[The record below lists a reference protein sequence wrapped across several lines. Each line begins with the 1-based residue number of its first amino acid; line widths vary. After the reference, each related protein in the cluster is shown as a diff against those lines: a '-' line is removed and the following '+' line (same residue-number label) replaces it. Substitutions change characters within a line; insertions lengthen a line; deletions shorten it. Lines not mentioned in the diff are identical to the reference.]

1 MRCEVIEHAAA
12 VSAACSYPLRQL
24 LGLYPAHRRRAPLHY
39 RTGMARQRRT
49 CSPLIMPSA
58 IGMVFAHPA
67 DAETNRAVL
76 IHERAAPAPE
86 IAGIPREATL
96 SFMAQQNNSDF

>member
-1 MRCEVIEHAAA
+1 MIEHAAT

-24 LGLYPAHRRRAPLHY
+24 LGFIRLIDAGLPCTIAPAWLASAAHA
-39 RTGMARQRRT
+39 AQ
-49 CSPLIMPSA
+49 LIMPSA
-58 IGMVFAHPA
+58 VGMVFAHPA
-67 DAETNRAVL
+67 DAETNWAVL